1 MGVELEPVVRRSA
14 SQGAFEQL
22 IDRLLG
28 GGLDPGR
35 ALPAERSL
43 TEILGVNRQAVR
55 EALQRLAQAGLVQI
69 NQGESTR
76 VLDYRRSGGLDLL
89 PRLLVGP
96 DGPDVAVGRSVMEMR
111 ACIGPDAAR
120 RAAER
125 ATPELAV
132 AVAETAQKMSRP
144 DLDVRSLA
152 ALDLAFWDLVV
163 EASDNIAYRLAFNS
177 LRAAYEPLADI
188 LGPVLTAELTDAQAH
203 SRIAGAIASGNGDL
217 AASTASELLAKGTAA
232 ITQLLSGIQERG
244 ERR

>member
-1 MGVELEPVVRRSA
+1 MELEPVVTRSA

-22 IDRLLG
+22 IERLLS
-28 GGLDPGR
+28 GGLDPGLP
-35 ALPAERSL
+35 LPAERSL

-69 NQGESTR
+69 NQGEPTR
-76 VLDYRRSGGLDLL
+76 ALDYRRSGGLDLL

-96 DGPDVAVGRSVMEMR
+96 DGPDPAVARAVMEMR

-125 ATPELAV
+125 ATPELAGKI
-132 AVAETAQKMSRP
+132 AETVRQMAGS
-144 DLDVRSLA
+144 DLDVTGLA
-152 ALDLAFWDLVV
+152 QLDLTFWDLVV

-188 LGPVLTAELTDAQAH
+188 LGPVLTAELTDVEAH
-203 SRIAGAIASGNGDL
+203 GELAEAIGSGDAERAARIASA
-217 AASTASELLAKGTAA
+217 LLAKGTHA
-232 ITQLLSGIQERG
+232 IAELISNIEGRG
-244 ERR
+244 EVR